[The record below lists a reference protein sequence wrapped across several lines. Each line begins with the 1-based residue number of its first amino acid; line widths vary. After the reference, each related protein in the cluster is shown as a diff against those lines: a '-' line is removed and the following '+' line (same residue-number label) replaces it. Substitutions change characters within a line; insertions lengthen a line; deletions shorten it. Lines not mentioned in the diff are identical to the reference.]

1 MAQQPSYKGNPIQDY
16 VTVAER
22 IEKFY
27 EQYPD
32 GRIVTHIVEHD
43 MERGFILM
51 RAEGFRNSDDA
62 LPSATGHA
70 FEFRSEGYVNRT
82 SYIENCESSSVGRM
96 LAMMGFEVK
105 RGISS
110 REEMEKVARMTKQET
125 VSIATKELNKILP
138 KPDEKIKESVSK
150 TPSLATEDQKETILN
165 LLESWQPGDRK
176 AQRQLLVDLT
186 GKQSR
191 DELSEKE
198 ARDLIDALKQK
209 AQKEETHSTPVQDD
223 PLI

>member
-1 MAQQPSYKGNPIQDY
+1 MAQQSSFKGNPIQDY

-27 EQYPD
+27 ERYRD

-43 MERGFILM
+43 IERGFILM
-51 RAEGFRNSDDA
+51 RAEGYRNSDDA
-62 LPSATGHA
+62 MPSATGHA
-70 FEFRSEGYVNRT
+70 FELRSEGYVNRT

-96 LAMMGFEVK
+96 LAIMGFEVR

-125 VSIATKELNKILP
+125 VSMATKELNKILP
-138 KPDEKIKESVSK
+138 RASEK
-150 TPSLATEDQKETILN
+150 TPESANQEAPLATETQKETILD
-165 LLESWQPGDRK
+165 LLESSQPGDRK
-176 AQRQLLVDLT
+176 AQHKLLVNFT

-191 DELSEKE
+191 DELTEKE
-198 ARDLIDALKQK
+198 ARDLIEALKQK
-209 AQKEETHSTPVQDD
+209 ARTEASSPVQDD